1 MDSNSKF
8 KGIPTDLI
16 IASFKGAL
24 AQDERDSLNAWLSV
38 EGNKERYEALHR
50 LWEHTVSNAEDFSSS
65 KGYGRFRRM
74 ISNVWKR
81 VAIAASV
88 AAVAVTVAV
97 TLSTMYST
105 PATSDI
111 SRQIC
116 TCMTGKS
123 AVELPD
129 GSKVVL
135 HQGASLSYDNAF
147 SKTNRTVELKGE
159 AYFDVAKDAENEF
172 VVSSAGV
179 DIIVHGTSF
188 NVSESEEAVTVSLV
202 DGSVEIVTGNDVRC
216 SLTPG
221 YSAIYNKVSGSLTSA
236 KDDVDFASCWASESL
251 TFTQTSLG
259 EVCRYLS
266 KWYGVEIVVPE
277 HLKTSCSY
285 TFTIREEPIDQILE
299 IMSRLNPMKYLY
311 TNDHRIIISEIN

>member
-1 MDSNSKF
+1 MDNAKSNQ
-8 KGIPTDLI
+8 IPTDLI
-16 IASFKGAL
+16 IDSFRGGLSQEQKSEL
-24 AQDERDSLNAWLSV
+24 DSWLS
-38 EGNKERYEALHR
+38 EDGNKEKYEALHR
-50 LWEHTVSNAEDFSSS
+50 LWNHTVSNAEGFSSQ
-65 KGYGRFRRM
+65 KGYGRFCRR
-74 ISNVWKR
+74 ISNVWKKIA
-81 VAIAASV
+81 VAASV
-88 AAVAVTVAV
+88 AVVAVTSCALYF
-97 TLSTMYST
+97 TLT
-105 PATSDI
+105 PSGVSLQT
-111 SRQIC
+111 C
-116 TCMTGKS
+116 TCVTGKS
-123 AVELPD
+123 VLELPD

-135 HQGASLSYDNAF
+135 HQDASLSYDNSF
-147 SKTNRTVELKGE
+147 SNTNRAVELKGE
-159 AYFDVAKDAENEF
+159 AYFDVAKDTENEF
-172 VVSSAGV
+172 VVSLAGV